1 MKNSLRMG
9 IASLFMTTTLT
20 ACIVPTGHGDY
31 DVILP
36 PPLPV
41 VIDLG
46 PDRYYQRDGYYYF
59 YEGDRWQYS
68 RDRNG
73 YRYDL
78 PRSHW
83 PHETRPGRDHGYD
96 RR

>member
-36 PPLPV
+36 PRFP
-41 VIDLG
+41 
-46 PDRYYQRDGYYYF
+46 
-59 YEGDRWQYS
+59 
-68 RDRNG
+68 
-73 YRYDL
+73 
-78 PRSHW
+78 
-83 PHETRPGRDHGYD
+83 
-96 RR
+96 